1 MFFPLWSARVWRK
14 VFFSVPMQPISER
27 SNDLTR
33 NLDVVGS
40 RGVVRLLR
48 QCDTQIFAG
57 WEEWTGL
64 SDLPILEKLEAL
76 ADSILP
82 EIRALSTADH
92 PCNVKF
98 VMSGAGTSGRLA
110 FYIARNL
117 NKVQKGLTLGSRTV
131 YFATRPPLF

>member
-1 MFFPLWSARVWRK
+1 
-14 VFFSVPMQPISER
+14 MQSITER

-33 NLDVVGS
+33 NLDVVGP

-64 SDLPILEKLEAL
+64 SDIPTLEKLEAL
-76 ADSILP
+76 ADAILP
-82 EIRALSTADH
+82 EIRALSPADQ

-98 VMSGAGTSGRLA
+98 VMSGAGTSGRLS

-117 NKVQKGLTLGSRTV
+117 NKVQHRLLNFLANAPTTHL
-131 YFATRPPLF
+131 L